1 MHFLGKT
8 AACDRRHVQFKQ
20 AHNLL
25 HSWIMSCWTLHAVIV
40 MTSALRHLHR
50 RDTMAHWHCVVV
62 AVGISALVSCGSP
75 PPDHS
80 ASSHTAGSADAVVS
94 PPASA
99 PSSAGLTAHKPAGQS
114 PTQTPLLEPTAQ
126 QAPKLGASITNDP
139 RAATPTD
146 NARVQTNASPAVT
159 SQVNQQAE
167 AEQAQREARQSWFTE
182 TRENPNASVRLM
194 ALELWAQH
202 PDKDIDPRTFALM
215 DDNEQVQARAQE
227 LWEQHITR
235 QPEDED
241 AAP

>member
-1 MHFLGKT
+1 
-8 AACDRRHVQFKQ
+8 
-20 AHNLL
+20 
-25 HSWIMSCWTLHAVIV
+25 
-40 MTSALRHLHR
+40 
-50 RDTMAHWHCVVV
+50 MAHWSWLGV
-62 AVGISALVSCGSP
+62 AVGITALVGCGSP

-80 ASSHTAGSADAVVS
+80 ASGHTAGSAEAVVS

-99 PSSAGLTAHKPAGQS
+99 PSSPGLTAHKPAGQS

-182 TRENPNASVRLM
+182 TRENPNASVRLL